1 MDFEKLFGDWYP
13 EYYDSRE
20 TQTYD
25 YELFLELLGTPKRVL
40 EICCGTGRILLPLA
54 RAGHEMHGI
63 DISRH
68 MLARLMKKAQEAH
81 NIHITLDDV
90 LTADWGTGFEAVLL
104 AGNIIINIEG
114 SANYKADQQKLIR
127 KAFGALKPGG
137 HLIMDNDGHP
147 RPEEFFRTTDI
158 PITREIPADSKGITA
173 CIDYLWSK
181 YDIESQIASGCN
193 RFELETPE
201 GEVFFGEENWL
212 KHIPLI
218 PQMTE
223 WVKAAGF
230 EIINLWGDHYK
241 NPITEHT
248 HRLVC
253 WARKP
258 G

>member
-1 MDFEKLFGDWYP
+1 MTFEELYGDWYP
-13 EYYDSRE
+13 EYYDSCE

-25 YELFLELLGTPKRVL
+25 WELFLELLGSPKKVL

-54 RAGHEMHGI
+54 RAGHEMHGM

-68 MLARLMKKAQEAH
+68 MLSRLMKKAEGVSNMH
-81 NIHITLDDV
+81 IHLGDV
-90 LTADWGTGFEAVLL
+90 LTAGWGMGFDAVLL
-104 AGNIIINIEG
+104 AGNIIINIEK
-114 SANYKADQQKLIR
+114 SSDYKADQQNLIR
-127 KAFGALKPGG
+127 KAYGALKPGG
-137 HLIMDNDGHP
+137 YLIMDNDGHP
-147 RPEEFFRTTDI
+147 RPEAFFKTTDI
-158 PITREIPADSKGITA
+158 PVTREILADSKGITA

-181 YDIESQIASGCN
+181 YDIENQIASGCN

-223 WVKAAGF
+223 WVEDAGF

-241 NPITEHT
+241 NPVTENT
-248 HRLVC
+248 HRTVY
-253 WARKP
+253 WAKKP
-258 G
+258 E